1 MGTVNYP
8 IRTVNYSM
16 SRGYNMGTVNYSKSD
31 FITLGIIPYRYE
43 DFANDPEITQDA
55 IEQAELHG
63 TTMEY
68 ELLDTLNYYYE
79 CDYFNISG
87 QLRRHNFHYFHVDIK
102 PGYYEGF
109 TIDIEFNYGIFFESW
124 DDRRD
129 ANKEITEIKK
139 FLKDCAGLGMVA
151 CFPGLCTTYY
161 DYAETLKEISRATKE
176 MRETVKSVPTWN
188 QYNMSCA

>member
-1 MGTVNYP
+1 
-8 IRTVNYSM
+8 
-16 SRGYNMGTVNYSKSD
+16 MGTVNYSTSD
-31 FITLGIIPYRYE
+31 FITLGIIPYKYE

-55 IEQAELHG
+55 MEQAELNG
-63 TTMEY
+63 TTMEDELY
-68 ELLDTLNYYYE
+68 EILNHYYE
-79 CDYFNISG
+79 FDYCDISE
-87 QLRRHNFHYFHVDIK
+87 QLKRHNFYYFHVDIN

-109 TIDIEFNYGIFFESW
+109 TIDIEFNYGFCLDSW
-124 DDRRD
+124 EDRRE

-151 CFPGLCTTYY
+151 CFPGWCTTYC